1 MACQLP
7 YNFGALPKQFS
18 SYETSRAVVLPV
30 PYDQTTSYLAGTREG
45 PRAIIAAS
53 RNLELFDEELEK
65 ETYRIGINT
74 LDELI
79 PIMSE
84 PPGMVGIVEEEV
96 DRHLK
101 AGKFL
106 VMIGGEHSITLG
118 AVRAF
123 KKQEDDLSVLFL
135 DAHADL
141 RDNYH
146 GTPYSHACVGRRIIE
161 EGISLIQAGLRSLS
175 KEEAD
180 YISRSGIETYPARM
194 MMESHHWVN
203 ELIAALS
210 ARVYLSIDLDVLDP
224 SVMPAVGTPE
234 PGGLSWYQLVDLV
247 RDVACRR
254 KIVGLDVVELCP
266 QPGDIS
272 PNFLAAKLVY
282 RLLGYSLLAYAET

>member
-18 SYETSRAVVLPV
+18 SYETSRVVILPV
-30 PYDQTTSYLAGTREG
+30 PYDQTTSYLAGTRDG
-45 PRAIIAAS
+45 PRAIITAS
-53 RNLELFDEELEK
+53 RNLELFDEELER
-65 ETYRIGINT
+65 ETYQAGIAT

-79 PIMSE
+79 PIISG
-84 PPGMVGIVEEEV
+84 PPAMIKVVEEEV
-96 DRHLK
+96 DGHLK

-123 KKQEDDLSVLFL
+123 KKRYDDLSVLFL

-141 RDNYH
+141 RDNYQ
-146 GTPYSHACVGRRIIE
+146 GTPYSHACVGRRIRE
-161 EGISLIQAGLRSLS
+161 EGVFLIQAGLRSLS

-180 YISRSGIETYPARM
+180 YISRSGIETYRARM
-194 MMESHHWVN
+194 MMERSSWVN
-203 ELIAALS
+203 QLIDALS
-210 ARVYLSIDLDVLDP
+210 GRVYLSIDLDILDP

-234 PGGLSWYQLVDLV
+234 PGGLSWYQLIDLV

-254 KIVGLDVVELCP
+254 EIVGLDVMELCP

-272 PNFLAAKLVY
+272 PDFLAAKLVY
-282 RLLGYSLLAYAET
+282 RVLGYSLCP